1 MENVRF
7 SARRLIKQL
16 CNKNWKRLTL
26 YDFVILGRFYGSQR
40 MSYTPT
46 DTQPIAVIVQRMQ
59 LTELLR
65 QNMHDLLTLSEVI
78 FALAAVTQVEEA
90 KVDRLNGTIWRIT
103 SRVNWWHIPAV
114 ARVTNHEQDQA
125 NDKDTK
131 RQPWQA
137 SLTSRPLRQLNFC
150 WHHLAKQN

>member
-103 SRVNWWHIPAV
+103 SRVNW
-114 ARVTNHEQDQA
+114 
-125 NDKDTK
+125 
-131 RQPWQA
+131 
-137 SLTSRPLRQLNFC
+137 
-150 WHHLAKQN
+150 